1 MFYRPGIY
9 YIKEDTF
16 MEKKYYS
23 LVYHKD
29 KFDTPETL
37 YGDTMS
43 NVVRVWNEYAISKK
57 TTGVLFTGTKGSGK
71 TMMSS
76 LLCNLAI
83 DNGLPVVLCI
93 EIDFTI
99 ELVRFLSQLKHAVL
113 FMDEFNKNIHYSI
126 QDKLLTML
134 SDVNTTNKLIIM
146 TENNPL
152 SINNYIIDRPGRIR
166 YHYDF
171 DKLSKSVFEDYCMR
185 NMDIEGKDKSFY
197 VDLLNRYLD
206 LQKFSFDQL
215 QAIVTE
221 HNHYPD
227 DDLETLFNILNLH
240 GLSKPKKFVID
251 SVVTMSNNEQLEWS
265 IDTDNMEEQRF
276 KYSRTYDTPIM
287 ITLFKKKQGETK
299 EPPMPHYVNNNDGY
313 IGRFRL
319 PPENLRQDM
328 VEPNKYTITIENGTE
343 KYIVSMSLKST

>member
-16 MEKKYYS
+16 MEQKYYS
-23 LVYHKD
+23 LIYHKD
-29 KFDTPETL
+29 KFETPTTL

-83 DNGLPVVLCI
+83 DNGLPVVLCVEI
-93 EIDFTI
+93 EFTI
-99 ELVRFLSQLKHAVL
+99 ELIRFLSQLKHSVL
-113 FMDEFNKNIHYSI
+113 FMDEFNKNVHYSL

-134 SDVNTTNKLIIM
+134 SDVNSTNKLIIM
-146 TENNPL
+146 TENSYL
-152 SINNYIIDRPGRIR
+152 GINQYIIDRPGRIR

-171 DKLSKSVFEDYCMR
+171 DKLSKSVFEDYCMK
-185 NMDIEGKDKSFY
+185 NMDIDGKDKSFY
-197 VDLLNRYLD
+197 IDLLNRYLD
-206 LQKFSFDQL
+206 LQTFSFDQL

-240 GLSKPKKFVID
+240 GLSKPKKFVIV
-251 SVVTMSNNEQLEWS
+251 SVATTSNNEQLEWS
-265 IDTDNMEEQRF
+265 IDADVLEEKRF
-276 KYSRTYDTPIM
+276 KYSKTYDCPM
-287 ITLFKKKQGETK
+287 ITLFKKRQEETS
-299 EPPMPHYVNNNDGY
+299 EPIVLNRMNNNDGY

-319 PPENLRQDM
+319 SPDNLRQDM
-328 VEPNKYTITIENGTE
+328 TDTNKYTITIENDTE
-343 KYIVSMSLKST
+343 KYIVTMSLKYS

>member
-1 MFYRPGIY
+1 
-9 YIKEDTF
+9 
-16 MEKKYYS
+16 MEQKCYS
-23 LVYHKD
+23 LIYHKD
-29 KFDTPETL
+29 KFNTPDKL
-37 YGDTMS
+37 YGDTMP

-76 LLCNLAI
+76 LLCNIAI
-83 DNGLPVVLCI
+83 DNGLPVVLCVEI
-93 EIDFTI
+93 EFTI
-99 ELVRFLSQLKHAVL
+99 ELVRFLSQLKHTVL
-113 FMDEFNKNIHYSI
+113 FMDEFNKNVHYSL

-146 TENNPL
+146 TENSTL
-152 SINNYIIDRPGRIR
+152 AINNYIIDRPGRIR

-171 DKLSKSVFEDYCMR
+171 DKLSKSVFEDYCMK
-185 NMDIEGKDKSFY
+185 NMDIDGKDKSFY
-197 VDLLNRYLD
+197 IDLLNRYLD
-206 LQKFSFDQL
+206 LQTFSFDQL

-221 HNHYPD
+221 HNHYPY

-265 IDTDNMEEQRF
+265 IETDALEEKRF
-276 KYSRTYDTPIM
+276 KYSKLYDCPI
-287 ITLFKKKQGETK
+287 ITLFKKKQVETN
-299 EPPMPHYVNNNDGY
+299 EPPIPMPMSKNDGY

-319 PPENLRQDM
+319 SPENLRQDM
-328 VEPNKYTITIENGTE
+328 TEPNIYTITIENDAE
-343 KYIVSMSLKST
+343 KYIVSMSLKSTYK